1 MAFTG
6 DLSRQAHSQ
15 FRNIHFGVPAGTK
28 NSLGQTLDKIKASY
42 LEVYPDQEVDVRFVD
57 ESISRFYQREQQ
69 LSKLLNWATGLSVVI
84 SCLGLFGLVIY
95 TTNRRTKEIGIR
107 KVLGASLLQI
117 NLLLCK
123 EFLILVLI
131 AIVIAGPI
139 SVWFLQGWLQNFA
152 YRTNL
157 SWWIFALSAIGMIA
171 LALLI
176 MSFKTLK
183 AAIANP
189 VKALRTE

>member
-1 MAFTG
+1 M
-6 DLSRQAHSQ
+6 
-15 FRNIHFGVPAGTK
+15 
-28 NSLGQTLDKIKASY
+28 
-42 LEVYPDQEVDVRFVD
+42 
-57 ESISRFYQREQQ
+57 
-69 LSKLLNWATGLSVVI
+69 VI

-107 KVLGASLLQI
+107 KVLGASLLQL

-131 AIVIAGPI
+131 AFVLAAP
-139 SVWFLQGWLQNFA
+139 VAAWFLQGWLQYFA

-157 SWWIFALSAIGMIA
+157 SWWIFALSAFGMIA

-176 MSFKTLK
+176 MSVRTLATAMK
-183 AAIANP
+183 NP

>member
-1 MAFTG
+1 M
-6 DLSRQAHSQ
+6 SRSNYSQ
-15 FRNIHFGVPAGTK
+15 FRNIHFSFPAAAK
-28 NSLGQTLDKIKASY
+28 NSLGETLEKVKASY
-42 LEVYPDQEVDVRFVD
+42 LEVYPDQEVEVHFVD
-57 ESISRFYQREQQ
+57 ESISRFYQREQR

-107 KVLGASLLQI
+107 KVLGASLLQL

-131 AIVIAGPI
+131 AFVLAAP
-139 SVWFLQGWLQNFA
+139 VAAWFLQGWLQYFA

-157 SWWIFALSAIGMIA
+157 SWWIFALSAFGMIA

-176 MSFKTLK
+176 MSVRTLATAMK
-183 AAIANP
+183 NP